1 MKLRDKVAIVTGSS
15 RGIGKAIAI
24 GYAREGAKVVVMAR
38 TEEPGQSRLPGTI
51 HQTAEEIRALGG
63 ECLPIRC
70 DLTKD
75 EEIEAMVNTV
85 VERYGRIDVLV
96 NNAAIILHSSV
107 ADTSFKLW
115 DLLIKINVR
124 APVNLCKLAMPHMM
138 KQGSG
143 SIINIT
149 SEAARDPAG
158 LTLYGAGDAALERFT
173 QGLALELKEHNIS
186 VNALDPGRVKTEG
199 ALYTYPSDTDW
210 TGWKE
215 PSEVAPAAVFLASLV
230 DTNFTGRIIVADDFG
245 KTWP

>member
-24 GYAREGAKVVVMAR
+24 GYAREGAKVIVMAR

-51 HQTAEEIRALGG
+51 HQTAEEIRALDG

-75 EEIEAMVNTV
+75 DEVEAMVNTV

-124 APVNLCKLAMPHMM
+124 APVNLCKLVLPHMV
-138 KQGSG
+138 KQRNG

-149 SEAARDPAG
+149 SESARDPAG
-158 LTLYGAGDAALERFT
+158 LTLYGAGDAEDAIGELVELVRRDRQWNDEAARLQLVKIFEAL
-173 QGLALELKEHNIS
+173 GHA
-186 VNALDPGRVKTEG
+186 DPLTVSGRQRLSTI
-199 ALYTYPSDTDW
+199 LFS
-210 TGWKE
+210 
-215 PSEVAPAAVFLASLV
+215 
-230 DTNFTGRIIVADDFG
+230 
-245 KTWP
+245 